1 MKSFRFGVG
10 GLKEFRFEIIIIES
24 RWRMPSYFCM
34 SKIDIN
40 ILLEF
45 VLPAE
50 KIGGWVGAEKY

>member
-1 MKSFRFGVG
+1 MSG
-10 GLKEFRFEIIIIES
+10 
-24 RWRMPSYFCM
+24 YFCV

-50 KIGGWVGAEKY
+50 KMGGWVGAEKILKRFVL